1 MAISNNTVHA
11 ACSNYMAN
19 K

>member
-1 MAISNNTVHA
+1 MVISNNTVHA